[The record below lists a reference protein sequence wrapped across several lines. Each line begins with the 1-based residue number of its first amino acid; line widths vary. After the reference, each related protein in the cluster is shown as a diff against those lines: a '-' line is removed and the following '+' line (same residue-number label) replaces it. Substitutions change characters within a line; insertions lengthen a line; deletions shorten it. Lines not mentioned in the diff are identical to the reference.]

1 MPLPQVP
8 AAEAPGP
15 VGEAP
20 NPPQEPAQVSIIYAL
35 TNLSY
40 VF

>member
-1 MPLPQVP
+1 MEAVP

-15 VGEAP
+15 VGDGDAP